1 MVKKRHQTNLS
12 EIFRDVG
19 KKVGQSEREADV
31 KGRKSFSIDKD
42 VIEDL
47 ETLAWYTEKSASE
60 VVEDALKSYM
70 ASNSHLLEKAK
81 EMREAKR
88 Q

>member
-1 MVKKRHQTNLS
+1 MVKKRHQASLS

-19 KKVGQSEREADV
+19 KKVEQSERGTEV
-31 KGRKSFSIDKD
+31 KGRKSFSIDKN

-47 ETLAWYTEKSASE
+47 ETLAWYMEKSASE

-70 ASNSHLLEKAK
+70 ASNTHLLEKAK

-88 Q
+88 

>member
-19 KKVGQSEREADV
+19 KKVGQSERETDV
-31 KGRKSFSIDKD
+31 KGRKSFSIDKN

-47 ETLAWYTEKSASE
+47 ETLAWYMEKSASE

-70 ASNSHLLEKAK
+70 TSNSHLLEKAK

-88 Q
+88 

>member
-1 MVKKRHQTNLS
+1 MVKKRHQASLS

-19 KKVGQSEREADV
+19 KKVEQSERETDV
-31 KGRKSFSIDKD
+31 KGRKSFSIDKN

-47 ETLAWYTEKSASE
+47 ETLAWYMEKSASE

-70 ASNSHLLEKAK
+70 TGNSHLLEKAK

-88 Q
+88 